1 MIEQGCMRARPC
13 PDKSEWLAA
22 DILYS
27 MTYRPNYSGDGEKCN
42 NADTPALWRLKLQ
55 LGLTV
60 YTSLSQSFLCVQFRQ
75 SMWPAFAVNS
85 FIFAKYKNHGRF
97 RHLEQLT

>member
-1 MIEQGCMRARPC
+1 MIEQGCMRACPC
-13 PDKSEWLAA
+13 PHKSERLAA

-27 MTYRPNYSGDGEKCN
+27 MSCRPKYSAVGEKCN

-60 YTSLSQSFLCVQFRQ
+60 YTSLSLSSLCVQFRQ
-75 SMWPAFAVNS
+75 SMWPVFAVNS